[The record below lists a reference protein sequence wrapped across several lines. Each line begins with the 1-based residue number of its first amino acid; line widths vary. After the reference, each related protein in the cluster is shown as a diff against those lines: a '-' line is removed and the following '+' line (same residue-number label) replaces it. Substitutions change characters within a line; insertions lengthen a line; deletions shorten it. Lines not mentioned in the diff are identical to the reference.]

1 MVRRVF
7 VEKKKGFDLEAQRM
21 YRDLKENLRIA
32 GLSGVRLIN
41 RYDVEGISD
50 EEYESAKRTISS
62 PPRFPL
68 LRIRRT
74 YLIHQICR
82 FPESVSRLLLLQS

>member
-1 MVRRVF
+1 
-7 VEKKKGFDLEAQRM
+7 M

-50 EEYESAKRTISS
+50 EEYESARGLYFPSLRWKRFLTK
-62 PPRFPL
+62 
-68 LRIRRT
+68 
-74 YLIHQICR
+74 Q
-82 FPESVSRLLLLQS
+82 

>member
-41 RYDVEGISD
+41 RYDVEGYPMKSMKAQRGL
-50 EEYESAKRTISS
+50 YFPSLRWKRFLTK
-62 PPRFPL
+62 
-68 LRIRRT
+68 
-74 YLIHQICR
+74 Q
-82 FPESVSRLLLLQS
+82 